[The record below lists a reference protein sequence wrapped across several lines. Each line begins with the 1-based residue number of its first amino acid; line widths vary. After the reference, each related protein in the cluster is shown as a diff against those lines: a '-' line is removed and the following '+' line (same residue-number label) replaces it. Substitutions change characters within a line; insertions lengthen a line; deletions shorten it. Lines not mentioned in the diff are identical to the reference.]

1 MFKER
6 LSKCRQDKNMSQTAV
21 AEKLSIT
28 RQAYNHYETGQ
39 RQPTQETL
47 SQLADLFGVSV
58 DYLLGR
64 TDEPIPQSLDEQLD
78 GIEFALLGEVKDLT
92 DEEKQDILD
101 FVKFTKS
108 KRKDT

>member
-1 MFKER
+1 MER
-6 LSKCRQDKNMSQTAV
+6 LKLLRNKNGQSQKDI
-21 AEKLSIT
+21 AERLGIT
-28 RQAYNHYETGQ
+28 QQAYANYERGA
-39 RQPTQETL
+39 REPDNETL

-64 TDEPIPQSLDEQLD
+64 TDEPIPQSLDEQLN
-78 GIEFALLGEVKDLT
+78 GIEFALFGEVKDLT